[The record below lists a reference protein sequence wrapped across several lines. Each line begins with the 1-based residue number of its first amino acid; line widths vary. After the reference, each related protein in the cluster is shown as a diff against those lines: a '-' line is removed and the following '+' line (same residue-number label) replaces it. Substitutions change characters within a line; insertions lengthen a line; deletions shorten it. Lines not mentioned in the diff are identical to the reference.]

1 MVWAALPGLVAGP
14 GALKPLK
21 ADVVPRIPWLAIAGF
36 VFLGLAVAIF
46 FWRRKPERPSP
57 SAPSI
62 RTPQAWRSRLE
73 RARNEGWI
81 EHGEQVKVCETLSD
95 AVRQVALWRFGVGS
109 LRLTT
114 AELLSELEA
123 HGAPASF
130 CDPAQD
136 VLSAC
141 DLVKFAGV
149 RLDVTELKGYLETA
163 LILMPSGD
171 LEDSAIGSGP
181 GEGAARSGAGT
192 VPRWPG

>member
-1 MVWAALPGLVAGP
+1 MVWAPLLALAAGP

-21 ADVVPRIPWLAIAGF
+21 PDVVPGIPWLAFAGF
-36 VFLGLAVAIF
+36 ALLGLALATLLR
-46 FWRRKPERPSP
+46 RRKPARPSQ

-62 RTPQAWRSRLE
+62 RTPQAWRARLE
-73 RARNEGWI
+73 RARHEGWI
-81 EHGEQVKVCETLSD
+81 DRGEQVKVCEALSD
-95 AVRQVALWRFGVGS
+95 AVRHLALARFGVGS

-163 LILMPSGD
+163 LILVQSGD
-171 LEDSAIGSGP
+171 LDETVIGTGP
-181 GEGAARSGAGT
+181 GEGAARSSEGT
-192 VPRWPG
+192 VPRWPA

>member
-1 MVWAALPGLVAGP
+1 MVWAALLALAAGS

-21 ADVVPRIPWLAIAGF
+21 PDVVPRIPWLAITGL
-36 VFLGLAVAIF
+36 VLIGLALATVLG
-46 FWRRKPERPSP
+46 RRKRGRPSRP
-57 SAPSI
+57 SSAI
-62 RTPQAWRSRLE
+62 RTPQAWRSRIE
-73 RARNEGWI
+73 RIRHEGWI
-81 EHGEQVKVCETLSD
+81 DKGEQVKVCETLSD
-95 AVRQVALWRFGVGS
+95 AVRHVALSRFNVGS

-114 AELLSELEA
+114 AELLLELEA

-163 LILMPSGD
+163 LILVENGEMEEGP
-171 LEDSAIGSGP
+171 IGSGP
-181 GEGAARSGAGT
+181 GASGVIEGA
-192 VPRWPG
+192 VPRWPA